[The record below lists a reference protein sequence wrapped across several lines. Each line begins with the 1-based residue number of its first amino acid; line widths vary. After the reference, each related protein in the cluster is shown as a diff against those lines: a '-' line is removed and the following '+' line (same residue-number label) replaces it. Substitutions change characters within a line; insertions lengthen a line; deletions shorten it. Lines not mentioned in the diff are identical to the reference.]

1 MYNPNP
7 KKVGTFCKMQ
17 QNQESC
23 DLLIPFNIYLIDK
36 SKKKKR
42 FPKITK
48 NVGLSPANLE
58 KRFRESR
65 EISVCV

>member
-1 MYNPNP
+1 MEIYLMYNPNP

-36 SKKKKR
+36 SKKKKDFQR
-42 FPKITK
+42 
-48 NVGLSPANLE
+48 SQ
-58 KRFRESR
+58 RM
-65 EISVCV
+65 

>member
-1 MYNPNP
+1 MDIYLMYNPNP

-36 SKKKKR
+36 SKKKKKDFQR
-42 FPKITK
+42 
-48 NVGLSPANLE
+48 SQ
-58 KRFRESR
+58 RM
-65 EISVCV
+65 